1 MKKYVKAYTSIEDI
15 EKYLD
20 NYLHQAVRNSANYL
34 YSSASLPD
42 DSPAGDYFVENIC
55 EDSRVVEAKDEL
67 LDALVTA
74 YRRQKSYSY

>member
-1 MKKYVKAYTSIEDI
+1 MKKYVKAYTSIQEI

-20 NYLHQAVRNSANYL
+20 RYLYQAVRNSANYL
-34 YSSASLPD
+34 YRSASLPD

-55 EDSRVVEAKDEL
+55 EDSNVVKAKNEL
-67 LDALVTA
+67 LDALIVA